1 MTRDTKYYSLPLKR
15 PLKTS
20 VFKVFCFLLT
30 FAPAGVMNMQR
41 LGCLQNNKM
50 LCGAGVQWGSAFN
63 CPHSIL
69 IFQACQT
76 MGDYWCIIEGG
87 EAGRTHGEM

>member
-50 LCGAGVQWGSAFN
+50 LCGACVQ
-63 CPHSIL
+63 
-69 IFQACQT
+69 
-76 MGDYWCIIEGG
+76 
-87 EAGRTHGEM
+87 